1 MAQFK
6 ISQQTKNQKTRNL
19 HGKRQSTDANGTMAK
34 LVEIS
39 IEAFKEA
46 LMQTVQK
53 ATENS
58 TFSILKMN

>member
-1 MAQFK
+1 
-6 ISQQTKNQKTRNL
+6 
-19 HGKRQSTDANGTMAK
+19 MAK

-39 IEAFKEA
+39 TEAFKEA

-58 TFSILKMN
+58 TFSILKMNWKIKISANKDTRTNWKKK